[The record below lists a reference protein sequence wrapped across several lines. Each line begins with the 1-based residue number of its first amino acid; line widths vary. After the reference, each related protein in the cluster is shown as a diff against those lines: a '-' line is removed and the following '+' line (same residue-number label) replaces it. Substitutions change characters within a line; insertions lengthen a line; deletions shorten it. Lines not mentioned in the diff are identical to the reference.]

1 MIRFAAMTFP
11 TMASTSIHRIST
23 TALAAIMLLL
33 SLPEAASAYG
43 NSGQRYRSSAG
54 GNNVRRIEVEA
65 GGGFIYAGS
74 YAGNQAKP
82 GMVLFVEA
90 RHNFP
95 MTPFDVSLQ
104 AVTGSFSR
112 KDDNLAVNLNIGGIF
127 FADWNWRPGRAASPF
142 IGLGIGAAAVE
153 SMGISSGHM
162 QEAAFVLNPR
172 IGIELFE
179 HLRITLEYKRTRP
192 YCSFLGLNVG
202 FAFGGGSKK

>member
-1 MIRFAAMTFP
+1 
-11 TMASTSIHRIST
+11 MAFTSIYRTSV
-23 TALAAIMLLL
+23 TALAVFMLLV
-33 SLPEAASAYG
+33 SFPGQASAYG
-43 NSGQRYRSSAG
+43 NSGKRNQGTAG

-74 YAGNQAKP
+74 YAGNRAKP

-112 KDDNLAVNLNIGGIF
+112 KDDNLAVNLNVGGVI
-127 FADWNWRPGRAASPF
+127 FADWNWRPGRAAAPF
-142 IGLGIGAAAVE
+142 IGLGIGAAAIE
-153 SMGISSGHM
+153 SMGISSGHL

-172 IGIELFE
+172 IGIELFG
-179 HLRITLEYKRTRP
+179 HLRITLEYKRIRP

-202 FAFGGGSKK
+202 FAFGGGPKNR